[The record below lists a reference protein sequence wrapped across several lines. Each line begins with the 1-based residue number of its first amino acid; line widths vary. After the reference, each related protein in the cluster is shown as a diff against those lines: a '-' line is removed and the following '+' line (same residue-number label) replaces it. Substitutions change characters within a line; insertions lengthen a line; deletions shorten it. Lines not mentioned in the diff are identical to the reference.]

1 MSPSVLRFGLAMA
14 AIALVTQLIPTL
26 GAARHTIITYKQE
39 RARSLR
45 APWWQRAWLDVLL
58 LIPTGYGIY
67 LLRKQGSIVGCP
79 SSAMAA
85 AE

>member
-1 MSPSVLRFGLAMA
+1 M
-14 AIALVTQLIPTL
+14 IPTL

-58 LIPTGYGIY
+58 LILTGYGIY
-67 LLRKQGSIVGCP
+67 LLRKQGAI
-79 SSAMAA
+79 AA
-85 AE
+85 SPRRP